1 MNKKRTTSTSRII
14 NASRETLYR
23 ALTDPVAIG
32 KWLALGEMTGK
43 VHSFD
48 LRVGGGYHMS
58 LFYPSTDK
66 EARGK
71 TGTHEDRFTA
81 RFLELSPPEKIVQAI
96 NFESDKPEFAGEM
109 IMEVR
114 LETRERGTDVT
125 FQFTNIP
132 PGIKPEDNDAGTRL
146 TLDKLAHYV
155 E

>member
-1 MNKKRTTSTSRII
+1 MNKERSTSTSKFI

-23 ALTDPVAIG
+23 ALTDPMAIG
-32 KWLALGEMTGK
+32 LWLAPGAMTGK

-48 LRVGGGYHMS
+48 LRVGGGYQMS

-71 TGTHEDRFTA
+71 TNAHEDRFTA

-96 NFESDKPEFAGEM
+96 NFDSDKPEFAGEM

-114 LETRERGTDVT
+114 LENRSKGTEVT
-125 FQFTNIP
+125 FLFNNIP
-132 PGIKPEDNDAGTRL
+132 PGIRPEDNDAGTRL
-146 TLDKLAHYV
+146 TLEKLARYV

>member
-32 KWLALGEMTGK
+32 KWLAPGEMTGK

-81 RFLELSPPEKIVQAI
+81 RFLELSPPEKNCAGHQLRVGQTGICRGDDHGSQAG
-96 NFESDKPEFAGEM
+96 NQGKGNGCYLPVYQHS
-109 IMEVR
+109 
-114 LETRERGTDVT
+114 
-125 FQFTNIP
+125 
-132 PGIKPEDNDAGTRL
+132 PGHKTGG
-146 TLDKLAHYV
+146 
-155 E
+155 